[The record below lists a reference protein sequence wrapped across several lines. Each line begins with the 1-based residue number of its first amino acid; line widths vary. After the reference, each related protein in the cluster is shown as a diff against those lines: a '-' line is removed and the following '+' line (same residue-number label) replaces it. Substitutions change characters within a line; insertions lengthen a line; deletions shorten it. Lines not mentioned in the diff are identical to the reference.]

1 MKSSQK
7 QRLFRELVPFVSRL
21 PLLLPPQR
29 FGLLVGEHHGDQTD
43 AQTLPLGDDHPV
55 AKVGFQAGARSA
67 SPRPLSE
74 TRASLLGPL
83 LHIQADGVG

>member
-1 MKSSQK
+1 
-7 QRLFRELVPFVSRL
+7 
-21 PLLLPPQR
+21 
-29 FGLLVGEHHGDQTD
+29 
-43 AQTLPLGDDHPV
+43 V